1 MVLAATHDKLAEQH
15 VREYYETVDR
25 NDVDAVVRLFS
36 DDIVYERPGYP
47 AIHGQA
53 QLREF
58 YDKSRVI
65 ESGRHVVSAV
75 VVDYPNVAVHGL
87 FDGRVRG
94 GSTVSVRFADFFQL
108 DGDHRFARRDTFFF
122 APSV

>member
-1 MVLAATHDKLAEQH
+1 MNTLDKLAEKRA
-15 VREYYETVDR
+15 REYYETVDS
-25 NDVDAVVRLFS
+25 NNMDAVVDLFS
-36 DDIVYERPGYP
+36 DAIVYERPGYP

-65 ESGRHVVSAV
+65 ESGEHVVATV
-75 VVDYPNVAVHGL
+75 VANYPRVAVNGQ
-87 FDGRVRG
+87 FNGRLRS

-108 DGDHRFARRDTFFF
+108 DDDGRFVRRDTFFF